1 MELKALIA
9 ECTAYDLKVMLEEK
23 KPKNW
28 LKKVSAFDNG
38 LGSPLLLGIDNGGII
53 KGLDDIC
60 YKKKTI
66 DYKDYFSLKF
76 KSTVSQF
83 QSIIFAS
90 SDTTNVGDND
100 GDMSETK
107 VADCQ
112 QKNHKYHQGVSDNN
126 RPLGVGCVVDEEG

>member
-1 MELKALIA
+1 MKFDRLIA
-9 ECTAYDLKVMLEEK
+9 ECTAYDFKLMLEEK
-23 KPKNW
+23 RPKSW
-28 LKKVSAFDNG
+28 LKSVSAFANG
-38 LGSPLLLGIDNGGII
+38 AGGFLVFGIDNDSII

-60 YKKKTI
+60 YKKEVI
-66 DYKDYFSLKF
+66 DYKDYFRLKF

-83 QSIIFAS
+83 HIIFAS
-90 SDTTNVGDND
+90 SDTTNVGNHD
-100 GDMSETK
+100 GVMSETK